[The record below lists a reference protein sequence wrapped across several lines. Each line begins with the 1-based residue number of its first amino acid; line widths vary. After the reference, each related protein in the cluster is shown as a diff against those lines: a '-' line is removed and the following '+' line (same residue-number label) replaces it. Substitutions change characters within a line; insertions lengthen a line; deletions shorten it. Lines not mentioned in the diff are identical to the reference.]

1 MMVNEV
7 IMLNSKHSVQKITI
21 LIIIWHDNTCP
32 FYLQETAFT
41 ANPWNIFYK
50 TFEAH

>member
-7 IMLNSKHSVQKITI
+7 IMLNSKHGVQKITI